1 MLMKVLEN
9 YDHEYFHLYQS
20 YKLVF
25 SMEFLNLFGL
35 LAKIVPK
42 KKAPK

>member
-1 MLMKVLEN
+1 MLMKVFEN
-9 YDHEYFHLYQS
+9 YGHESFYLYQS

-25 SMEFLNLFGL
+25 LIEFLNLFGL